1 MLNHKSKKADLSL
14 SVNAIV
20 VLILAIVMLGLA
32 LGFVKT
38 MFGKTSNQFDEI
50 ISTEKDPEQ
59 ADVNEP
65 IKLSKGTISLKA
77 KEVGVLKVSVFNPG
91 FVDYGEL
98 KTPTS
103 PYAEATNK
111 VEKPEFVIDGNL
123 GCFGGDPL
131 TAGTPFNPAT
141 HQHLILKSQSK
152 QLIPSRNSKVV
163 GLSFTVNGDP
173 REEVCAIC
181 TRRIGGDKY
190 GNPAN
195 PTASPPTPSSSPP
208 YRETTNKFWP
218 LGEQYCTSIRVIY
231 KS

>member
-38 MFGKTSNQFDEI
+38 MFGKSANQFDEI

-98 KTPTS
+98 TT
-103 PYAEATNK
+103 ATAK
-111 VEKPEFVIDGNL
+111 YDT
-123 GCFGGDPL
+123 
-131 TAGTPFNPAT
+131 TAGTGLNLVTKPEYVIDNTKGCFEGAT
-141 HQHLILKSQSK
+141 LLTFKSQSK
-152 QLIPSRNSKVV
+152 QLISSRTSKVV
-163 GLSFTVNGDP
+163 GISLYF
-173 REEVCAIC
+173 
-181 TRRIGGDKY
+181 
-190 GNPAN
+190 
-195 PTASPPTPSSSPP
+195 SP
-208 YRETTNKFWP
+208 NFW
-218 LGEQYCTSIRVIY
+218 
-231 KS
+231 

>member
-38 MFGKTSNQFDEI
+38 MFGKSANQFDEI

-98 KTPTS
+98 ERTGEAYLAGTPQ
-103 PYAEATNK
+103 NK
-111 VEKPEFVIDGNL
+111 VIKPEFVIDNMK
-123 GCFGGDPL
+123 GCFDDIDITKETTGYDDRYDPML
-131 TAGTPFNPAT
+131 KFN
-141 HQHLILKSQSK
+141 SQSK
-152 QLIPSRNSKVV
+152 QLIPSRTSKVV
-163 GLSFTVNGDP
+163 GLSFVPKKQGDF
-173 REEVCAIC
+173 VCAIC
-181 TRRIGGDKY
+181 TNKIGKDYENIAPSGTPNYRASGD
-190 GNPAN
+190 
-195 PTASPPTPSSSPP
+195 
-208 YRETTNKFWP
+208 
-218 LGEQYCTSIRVIY
+218 QYCTSLRVIV
-231 KS
+231 KP

>member
-38 MFGKTSNQFDEI
+38 MFGKSANQFDEI

-59 ADVNEP
+59 ADMNEP

-98 KTPTS
+98 TDSSKKYDT
-103 PYAEATNK
+103 ATATLNL
-111 VEKPEFVIDGNL
+111 VTKPEFVIDNMK
-123 GCFGGDPL
+123 GCFEGATLL
-131 TAGTPFNPAT
+131 TF
-141 HQHLILKSQSK
+141 KSQSK
-152 QLIPSRNSKVV
+152 QLISSRTSKVV
-163 GLSFTVNGDP
+163 GISFVPASTANTDF
-173 REEVCAIC
+173 VCAIC
-181 TRRIGGDKY
+181 TRRIGGNWYGEDIDNDNIIESTEPSNKDYDDYTDNDKDMK
-190 GNPAN
+190 
-195 PTASPPTPSSSPP
+195 
-208 YRETTNKFWP
+208 KFRQS
-218 LGEQYCTSIRVIY
+218 GEQYCTSLRVIV
-231 KS
+231 KP